1 MVNIA
6 LRSEKIEESIRSWT
20 PHGGRYGN
28 SSGTPIIRERSNRE
42 KRWSV
47 ESTTSLTSTH
57 DYTQNKPFVWQ
68 MPFTVKCI
76 GTFKLVYVIPYLEQR
91 IQIHTHTHTHLHFRG
106 HKGTIWSLLTYGNW
120 LFSSSSDGTIKAWD
134 IADLRKG
141 CVKTVS
147 AHKDCVSMCVA
158 SGNLDS
164 LPPPLPTHT

>member
-57 DYTQNKPFVWQ
+57 DYSQNKPFVWQ

-76 GTFKLVYVIPYLEQR
+76 GTFKLVVCVCVCQLTLYLLQQC
-91 IQIHTHTHTHLHFRG
+91 IHTHLHFRG

-164 LPPPLPTHT
+164 L